1 MEIKITDSPPLS
13 VSRSKI
19 LEEFTK
25 ELKYRGIDDRLA
37 CLWLDPIYT
46 GRTPY
51 ESFAAE
57 GRPWNDAFNRSKLN
71 GWNF

>member
-1 MEIKITDSPPLS
+1 MENMEIKITDSPPLF

-25 ELKYRGIDDRLA
+25 ELKYRGIDDKLA

-46 GRTPY
+46 GRSRMKVLQRKVDRGTMRLI
-51 ESFAAE
+51 
-57 GRPWNDAFNRSKLN
+57 GVN
-71 GWNF
+71 